1 MANRTTVTEFFL
13 LGLSSGPK
21 TRLVLF
27 GFFLV
32 IYSITLTGNV
42 IILMLIWLDSQ
53 LHTPMY
59 FFLSHLSFVDI
70 WYTSSTVPQLLTN
83 LWIPKKTISFAG
95 CGAEIYLFHGLA
107 ITECILLAVMAYD
120 RFVAICYPLR
130 YTLIMNQ
137 KVCIKLA
144 GAAWL
149 CGFLLAMVH
158 VVHTFQ
164 MPYCGPNVINHFY
177 CDMLAVL
184 KLVCADTHLNEIIV
198 FVIAVLILVCPFSFI
213 MISYIHILIAILK
226 IHATRSRHK
235 AFSTCASH
243 VTVVALFY
251 GSAMFMYMRPGSSHS
266 PDQGKMVSLFYS
278 VFTPL
283 FNPMIYS
290 LRNKEVKGAMVKVLQ
305 RCKGKLILPLQCGEE
320 MANRTTV
327 TEFFLLGL
335 SSGPK
340 TRLVLFGIFLVVYSI
355 TLTGNVIILMLIWLD
370 SQLHTPM
377 YFFLSH
383 LSFVDIW
390 YTSSTVPQLLTNLWI
405 PKKTIS
411 FAGCGTEIYLF
422 HGLGITEC
430 ILLA

>member
-13 LGLSSGPK
+13 LGFSSGPK

-27 GFFLV
+27 GIFLV
-32 IYSITLTGNV
+32 VYSITLTGNV
-42 IILMLIWLDSQ
+42 IILMLILLDSQ

-83 LWIPKKTISFAG
+83 LWTPKKTISFAG

-107 ITECILLAVMAYD
+107 ITECVLLAVMAYD

-137 KVCIKLA
+137 RVCIKLA
-144 GAAWL
+144 AAAWL

-158 VVHTFQ
+158 AIHTLR
-164 MPYCGPNVINHFY
+164 MPYCGPNIINHFY

-213 MISYIHILIAILK
+213 LISYIHILIAILK
-226 IHATRSRHK
+226 IRSAQGRRK

-251 GSAMFMYMRPGSSHS
+251 GSAMFMYM
-266 PDQGKMVSLFYS
+266 
-278 VFTPL
+278 
-283 FNPMIYS
+283 
-290 LRNKEVKGAMVKVLQ
+290 
-305 RCKGKLILPLQCGEE
+305 
-320 MANRTTV
+320 
-327 TEFFLLGL
+327 
-335 SSGPK
+335 
-340 TRLVLFGIFLVVYSI
+340 
-355 TLTGNVIILMLIWLD
+355 
-370 SQLHTPM
+370 
-377 YFFLSH
+377 
-383 LSFVDIW
+383 
-390 YTSSTVPQLLTNLWI
+390 
-405 PKKTIS
+405 
-411 FAGCGTEIYLF
+411 
-422 HGLGITEC
+422 
-430 ILLA
+430 